1 MLAASETPAEKRR
14 AKQNCIIS
22 TEEQAPRK
30 KEYKKQEATRAV
42 SKKHV
47 TEETR
52 KCGKN
57 EGSGGKQLLDTLKEF
72 AFVELFGKDNAEK
85 LGDSGKEEISLKRH
99 GTERFRLIECKG
111 ILQQEDGAFD
121 HDAVTVKIV
130 PVLRV
135 PLNAGTGA
143 ESLRVIRICIGIF
156 PGLRGRAGMLAGAD
170 TLCGAG
176 DPLRFGTD
184 PLDPFG
190 TVPAAGSA
198 EADKRSSVGGTAG
211 DAVCSFV

>member
-1 MLAASETPAEKRR
+1 MK
-14 AKQNCIIS
+14 
-22 TEEQAPRK
+22 
-30 KEYKKQEATRAV
+30 
-42 SKKHV
+42 
-47 TEETR
+47 
-52 KCGKN
+52 
-57 EGSGGKQLLDTLKEF
+57 
-72 AFVELFGKDNAEK
+72 LFGKDDTEE
-85 LGDSGKEEISLKRH
+85 LSDSGKEEISLKRH

-130 PVLRV
+130 PVLRI
-135 PLNAGTGA
+135 PLDAGARA
-143 ESLRVIRICIGIF
+143 EIPRIIGIGIGVF
-156 PGLRGRAGMLAGAD
+156 AGLRGRAGMLAGAD

-198 EADKRSSVGGTAG
+198 EADKRSSIGGTAG